1 MKIKVRNL
9 YTQGTKYSVSIPVN
23 IHPILVSTDEAIMW
37 HYSLD
42 AISTFDDSLLFI
54 EEKISNRVGYFN
66 DTTADDVE
74 LNGMNSIQFNKQ
86 FYLIVN
92 NPIFSGPKDTGFTTS
107 IWYPTFYTS

>member
-9 YTQGTKYSVSIPVN
+9 YTLGTKYSVSIPVN
-23 IHPILVSTDEAIMW
+23 IHPILV
-37 HYSLD
+37 LD
-42 AISTFDDSLLFI
+42 AISIPDDGRLFI

-86 FYLIVN
+86 FYFIVN
-92 NPIFSGPKDTGFTTS
+92 RIIFSGPKDTGFTTS
-107 IWYPTFYTS
+107 ICYPTFSTS

>member
-9 YTQGTKYSVSIPVN
+9 YTLGTKYSVSIPVN
-23 IHPILVSTDEAIMW
+23 IHPILVYTDEAIMW

-54 EEKISNRVGYFN
+54 YEKISNRVGYFN

-107 IWYPTFYTS
+107 ICSPTFCTS

>member
-1 MKIKVRNL
+1 MKIKVRIL
-9 YTQGTKYSVSIPVN
+9 YTLGTKYSVSIPVN

-42 AISTFDDSLLFI
+42 AISTSDDSLLFI
-54 EEKISNRVGYFN
+54 EEKISNRVGYFHY
-66 DTTADDVE
+66 TTADDLE

>member
-1 MKIKVRNL
+1 MV
-9 YTQGTKYSVSIPVN
+9 Y
-23 IHPILVSTDEAIMW
+23 TDEAIMW

-54 EEKISNRVGYFN
+54 EEKISNRKISDHVGYFH
-66 DTTADDVE
+66 DITADDVE

>member
-9 YTQGTKYSVSIPVN
+9 YTLGTKYSVSIPVN
-23 IHPILVSTDEAIMW
+23 IHPILVYTDEAIMW

-86 FYLIVN
+86 FYFIVN
-92 NPIFSGPKDTGFTTS
+92 NLIFSGPKDTGFTTS
-107 IWYPTFYTS
+107 IWYPTFLTS

>member
-9 YTQGTKYSVSIPVN
+9 YTLGTKYSVSIPVN
-23 IHPILVSTDEAIMW
+23 IHPIFV
-37 HYSLD
+37 LD
-42 AISTFDDSLLFI
+42 AISIPDDGRLFI
-54 EEKISNRVGYFN
+54 EEKISNRKISDHVGYFH

-86 FYLIVN
+86 FYFIVN
-92 NPIFSGPKDTGFTTS
+92 RIIFSGPKDTGFTTS